1 MSEAKQV
8 IEAKKREN
16 VLAAA
21 RQVFLRYGY
30 KRTTM
35 GDIAAEAHISRPAL
49 YVQFPSKED
58 VFGAVMEQLFGE
70 VLATIRSGIAKRTS
84 VHDKLVFAFDV
95 WAIQPFKSVQASPDA
110 KDVLESS
117 YAFAHAITS
126 TAAADFER
134 ILVSIL
140 EPLTAQASLTVSP
153 DCIAHILAAAVPG
166 FKESASSVKQLQQM
180 IDGLVTIVLAGLQK
194 MGLKAP
200 GL

>member
-8 IEAKKREN
+8 SEAKKREN

-35 GDIAAEAHISRPAL
+35 GDIAAEAYISRPAL
-49 YVQFPSKED
+49 YVLFPSKED

-70 VLATIRSGIAKRTS
+70 MLTTIRSGSAKRTT

-95 WAIQPFKSVQASPDA
+95 WAIQPFKGVQASPDA

-117 YAFAHAITS
+117 YAYAYAITS
-126 TAAADFER
+126 KAAADFER

-140 EPLTAQASLTVSP
+140 ESLTAQAPLAISP
-153 DCIAHILAAAVPG
+153 DRIAHILAAAVPG
-166 FKESASSVKQLQQM
+166 FKVSASSVKQLQQM
-180 IDGLVTIVLAGLQK
+180 IDGLVTIVLAGLQSV
-194 MGLKAP
+194 LP
-200 GL
+200 

>member
-1 MSEAKQV
+1 MSEAQRM

-49 YVQFPSKED
+49 YVMFPSKED

-70 VLATIRSGIAKRTS
+70 MLATIRSGIAKRTTAY
-84 VHDKLVFAFDV
+84 DKLVFAFDV
-95 WAIQPFKSVQASPDA
+95 WAIQPFKGVQASPDA

-117 YAFAHAITS
+117 FAFAHAIAS
-126 TAAADFER
+126 KAVADFER

-140 EPLTAQASLTVSP
+140 EPLTAQAPLTISP
-153 DCIAHILAAAVPG
+153 DRIAHILTAAVPG

-180 IDGLVTIVLAGLQK
+180 IEGLVTIVLAGLHNT
-194 MGLKAP
+194 MP
-200 GL
+200 